1 MKMSLG
7 EKAKNIFRQNTQLL
21 IAVIAIVGLLLFNLI
36 RDPSF
41 YNISI
46 VDSIGGPKLTGNIIE
61 VLDNA
66 TELVLIAIG
75 MTLVTASCGGQDISV
90 GAIGVISATVFTKS
104 LILMC
109 PNTAE
114 NPVAIPGILLAL
126 LLAIIVSVLF
136 GLFNGTLV
144 SVFHIQPMIATL
156 ILFTCGRDVAYWIGG
171 TANLIVPSND
181 YTSILANVIPGIPIP
196 TPILITILFAVIFFL
211 IFRFTSLRL
220 YTQSVGINQS
230 AARLNGI
237 NSTAIKLICF
247 GLLGLC
253 CAMAGIISETRLL
266 GVQKV
271 SYGTLMQNIEME
283 AILAVA
289 IGGNA
294 LGGGKFRIVGSV
306 LGAYA
311 YKLLTRTLYCMGINI
326 QNIRAYQAVVI
337 IILVVV
343 SSSEVKTFAAY
354 RWAKIKN
361 HFSGASSEKEAAGLQ

>member
-1 MKMSLG
+1 MHKSM
-7 EKAKNIFRQNTQLL
+7 ADRARDIFRKNSQLL
-21 IAVIAIVGLLLFNLI
+21 IAAVAIIALLLFNLI

-41 YNISI
+41 YAISL
-46 VDSIGGPKLTGNIIE
+46 VESLNGPKLTGNLIE
-61 VLDNA
+61 VIDNA

-90 GAIGVISATVFTKS
+90 GAIGVISATVFTKV
-104 LILMC
+104 LIGLFSE
-109 PNTAE
+109 T
-114 NPVAIPGILLAL
+114 PVTIPGILLAL
-126 LLAIIVSVLF
+126 LCAILVCVLF

-156 ILFTCGRDVAYWIGG
+156 ILFTCGRDIAYWIGG
-171 TANLIVPSND
+171 QANLIIPSND
-181 YTSILANVIPGIPIP
+181 LTSMIANVIPGCPIP
-196 TPILITILFAVIFFL
+196 TPILITILMGVIFWL

-220 YTQSVGINQS
+220 YSQSVGINQA

-237 NSTAIKLICF
+237 NDTAVKLICF
-247 GLLGLC
+247 ALLGAC
-253 CAMAGIISETRLL
+253 CAVAGIISETRLL

-289 IGGNA
+289 IGGNS
-294 LGGGKFRIVGSV
+294 LGGGKFKLSGAVM
-306 LGAYA
+306 GAYA

-326 QNIRAYQAVVI
+326 QNIKAYQAVVI

-343 SSSEVKTFAAY
+343 SSDVVKQAFSDYRNRRTARAQTAAV
-354 RWAKIKN
+354 N
-361 HFSGASSEKEAAGLQ
+361 GGKEA